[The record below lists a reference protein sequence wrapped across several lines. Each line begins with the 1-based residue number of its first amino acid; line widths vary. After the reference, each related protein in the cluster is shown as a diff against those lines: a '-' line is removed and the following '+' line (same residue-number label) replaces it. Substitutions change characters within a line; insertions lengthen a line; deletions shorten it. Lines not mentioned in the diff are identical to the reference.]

1 MIQGLLASPE
11 MNTIP
16 ATTYVKDSIFKYG
29 MQLTCKMSDYVCCK
43 DEIVRS

>member
-1 MIQGLLASPE
+1 

-43 DEIVRS
+43 DELVIS